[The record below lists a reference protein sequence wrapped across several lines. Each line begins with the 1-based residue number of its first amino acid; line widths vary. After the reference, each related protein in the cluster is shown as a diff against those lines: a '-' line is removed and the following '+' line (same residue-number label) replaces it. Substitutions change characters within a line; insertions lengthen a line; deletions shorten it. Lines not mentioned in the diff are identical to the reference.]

1 MATLQTGTAPNQIPT
16 NGDLGDLAFQSK
28 ESVQFTGGRGAL
40 SSINLN
46 QIYKEIAATA
56 VDVFVYDTSKDSD
69 GGAWRSRTQHTSWY
83 NETLNTATRGS
94 RREFPS
100 VAVIVATTTSMTIY
114 DGDDPAMPMW
124 IVFNQGGSWPNNN
137 IIGQTSSGSL
147 TSVVA
152 LNGTV
157 SVSLSG
163 DSFRA
168 INFISELTKFW
179 WYAYYREYKGFIV
192 SRNSSSGWTDTAS
205 SFASI
210 PSNAANDIAMT
221 VLANAPI
228 DAATG
233 LPIPTIAVATAGGVS
248 VIKHDGTVIT
258 IQSGNNTYA
267 VHFAPNN
274 DLLVSVNNVSST
286 FAQEVY
292 ANYQN
297 TISAVSTRR
306 YFFSAYGS
314 SSALALNLRVVEG
327 QAQHVKYMNN
337 NTIAIPL
344 SNDIFGSSAGGL
356 QLVAENVNDPDRGM
370 TCMLNT
376 SFSSG
381 WMVGAI
387 KGAWLS
393 SASSGSIT
401 APTNLI
407 TNGTFTSNV
416 TGWAGTGL
424 TWDSANGRAQITN
437 TTLYGGINQTFS
449 VVKGKS
455 YYYAALVTCSVA
467 GQNIRIQIAGIG
479 LLNPTQGEL
488 NTATTATI
496 YGWFHANVNGSI
508 TLQIIPYG
516 GNYASTFY
524 VDNVVVYELEA
535 DRSINGRGLQVFG
548 TITKSAV
555 ATGADLVGYS
565 GWSASNYLSQPYTSG
580 MDFGTGDFSI
590 SVWLK
595 NGLPANNGVIFQR
608 RSSTQT
614 NNQII
619 LDTRTSTGYVAFYT
633 TNNNYSTFDQIF
645 TTVNVCNNVWT
656 HIVAVKTGGRLAI
669 YVNGVL
675 NVSGAVVNS
684 TGSLSVNDATVYV
697 GNSSSG
703 TNAVNGDLA
712 LLRVSAT
719 APSAEQIA
727 KMYNDEK
734 YLFQDGAK
742 ATLYGASDVV
752 TALAYDEDTRLL
764 HVGTSSGRSVFNGL
778 RRVDNTT
785 TAVSASISAVA
796 GLVAEQ

>member
-1 MATLQTGTAPNQIPT
+1 
-16 NGDLGDLAFQSK
+16 
-28 ESVQFTGGRGAL
+28 
-40 SSINLN
+40 
-46 QIYKEIAATA
+46 
-56 VDVFVYDTSKDSD
+56 
-69 GGAWRSRTQHTSWY
+69 
-83 NETLNTATRGS
+83 
-94 RREFPS
+94 
-100 VAVIVATTTSMTIY
+100 
-114 DGDDPAMPMW
+114 
-124 IVFNQGGSWPNNN
+124 
-137 IIGQTSSGSL
+137 
-147 TSVVA
+147 
-152 LNGTV
+152 
-157 SVSLSG
+157 
-163 DSFRA
+163 
-168 INFISELTKFW
+168 
-179 WYAYYREYKGFIV
+179 
-192 SRNSSSGWTDTAS
+192 
-205 SFASI
+205 
-210 PSNAANDIAMT
+210 
-221 VLANAPI
+221 
-228 DAATG
+228 
-233 LPIPTIAVATAGGVS
+233 VATAGGVS

-314 SSALALNLRVVEG
+314 SSALALNLRVQEG

-535 DRSINGRGLQVFG
+535 DRSINGRGLQTFG
-548 TITKSAV
+548 SITKTPV
-555 ATGADLVGYS
+555 ATGADLVAYS
-565 GWSASNYLSQPYTSG
+565 GFTDNDYLLQPYNSSIDLSTNFTISGWYRTTDTAGVYRGLFYKNTQGSLGDGIQILMNPSNQVYGYVYGTPDDATVADTIATNDGNWHNVVFTRSGNLITLYIDGNSKGTSSANMGTLTNTNSVTSIGVYSASNSG
-580 MDFGTGDFSI
+580 YYWRGSLALWR
-590 SVWLK
+590 V
-595 NGLPANNGVIFQR
+595 
-608 RSSTQT
+608 SST
-614 NNQII
+614 
-619 LDTRTSTGYVAFYT
+619 A
-633 TNNNYSTFDQIF
+633 
-645 TTVNVCNNVWT
+645 
-656 HIVAVKTGGRLAI
+656 A
-669 YVNGVL
+669 
-675 NVSGAVVNS
+675 
-684 TGSLSVNDATVYV
+684 
-697 GNSSSG
+697 
-703 TNAVNGDLA
+703 
-712 LLRVSAT
+712 
-719 APSAEQIA
+719 SAEQIV

-742 ATLYGASDVV
+742 ATLYGSSDSV
-752 TALAYDEDTRLL
+752 TALAYDEDTQLL
-764 HVGTSSGRSVFNGL
+764 HAGTSSGRSVFRGL

-785 TAVSASISAVA
+785 TAVGAAISAA
-796 GLVAEQ
+796 NGLVAED